1 MKFLNLLRLRK
12 RRNRNP
18 SDNPKE
24 DATEGSDSSRERI
37 GGIPEVSEREAEEP
51 SERKGE
57 TETDLPLVDDCCPI
71 CFGEFAVPCRAP
83 CGHWYCADCILQYWN
98 HGAALKPCKCPMCS
112 QLITRLIPG
121 ASFDRCQAVEVLENV
136 RKYNRL
142 FVGGI
147 YGLILKVLALP
158 LLIKRVFY
166 EMMDPNAADNH
177 LFKVRLFAILL
188 GVLYSFTP
196 FDFLPIG
203 RRNAIDLFDNLAIAL
218 VFTLYMIGLYRRRQR
233 RQIVRQLA
241 AAPLDPS

>member
-1 MKFLNLLRLRK
+1 
-12 RRNRNP
+12 
-18 SDNPKE
+18 
-24 DATEGSDSSRERI
+24 
-37 GGIPEVSEREAEEP
+37 
-51 SERKGE
+51 
-57 TETDLPLVDDCCPI
+57 
-71 CFGEFAVPCRAP
+71 
-83 CGHWYCADCILQYWN
+83 
-98 HGAALKPCKCPMCS
+98 MCS

-121 ASFDRCQAVEVLENV
+121 ASFDCCQDVEVLQNV

-147 YGLILKVLALP
+147 YGLLLKVLALP
-158 LLIKRVFY
+158 LLIKRVFC

-177 LFKVRLFAILL
+177 LFKILL